1 MKLRLLSTVLNC
13 AHGNE
18 ETKFSHLNSQESFG
32 VSISVATR
40 YDGRIESIQINTE
53 CEGAEKEGRRRG
65 TSEKKNRAHLTSFSD
80 GLRE

>member
-53 CEGAEKEGRRRG
+53 CEGAEKEGRRTYGNER
-65 TSEKKNRAHLTSFSD
+65 EK
-80 GLRE
+80 E